1 MRIVEAGEELGLDRF
16 KGMLEEK
23 RALPANAFAD
33 TLLDDCLTVVR
44 ENLGTKLVR

>member
-33 TLLDDCLTVVR
+33 TLLDDVLR
-44 ENLGTKLVR
+44 WSEKISGPS